1 MAQTA
6 VTDVSQ
12 FSNTKVYTIACPRG
26 SLVLN
31 NAQTALVSSH
41 SSNGANVNTNAATDD
56 ESKQF
61 CIVKVGDFYYI
72 YSPKLKT
79 FAGLMGQEVNFT
91 ARRHVPFTITTDG
104 KDGVDGSVFRLKA
117 TFNSYNY
124 YVNNNNSGGIVLNS
138 YSTAEGGNTMTFYEV
153 AGATVNETE
162 VLSALRTEY
171 LDEHKVYKINNARV
185 TTWTANAD
193 GTALTGTSTYSAAP
207 EASQEFAFI
216 KRDGKFYMYNVGTKK
231 FVGLDG
237 DNTILTAN
245 KTQFTPIDY
254 FETTNAAYPFKFY
267 LPAKN
272 FYFNAQGS
280 GGFAINTWSAE
291 DEGNRHQLVEVAG
304 ADVYDE
310 MLDFF
315 EASYWDV
322 TYKVYYNGTLV
333 DEATVYTKRNSP
345 AELPAANRKSFTAYT
360 YSPATI
366 ETGVTEVTATAT
378 WDGPFEISTDFA
390 SAHWY
395 DMSIRKTWYV
405 TSGNKDDDGALRT
418 VNANA
423 LGLGEPAYHWA
434 FIGNPYDGFKILNKA
449 EGADKAYAWTS
460 KDNSSI
466 PTFVDKATANVWTI
480 KASTA
485 AGYTNA
491 FMLTIPTEG
500 WQVNQFGGAGGTLKI
515 WQSAGTSDAGSAFN
529 VFDIPTNYAEF
540 VNSEIAPIM
549 DATGYFT
556 LKDEVKATIGWD
568 PAYKTDCPFETYKSL
583 KEKLAAVDMTDLSNF
598 ILPET
603 GYYTLKNNA
612 RGGTYMGIDPSD
624 ANMYGNYAAANLPK
638 HIVKLTKTGD
648 ATYTI
653 GLMGKFAPATVSQS
667 TQVTA
672 TAEAGTYT
680 VSVPTVGYAAFS
692 ANPSEQYAALHC
704 AGGGSIVG
712 WEAAAAASQW
722 IVEDATSI
730 ELAIGAEGYA
740 TAYLPFPVEYGGTL
754 PVPEAIGRWTF
765 DDPDD
770 LLAGTG
776 IATLQATTHAK
787 NNVTV
792 TDLATAGI
800 TTVEGPNASNGAVN
814 VPVGSSLLMAAN
826 NGATSMGTYSIMYD
840 VCVEDGSTYVP
851 LLQNSLTD
859 GKDGSLFINK
869 NKVGLGGGLN
879 YWGSIENGKW
889 YRIVFVVQPNGASL
903 YVDGNQLVSNLNL
916 ATPYNQH
923 WLLTTGALFFADED
937 GEEKAIKT
945 SELRFWDV
953 ALNAEQVATLG
964 SISGDAPKFPEALGT
979 WTFEDATDPYAGIGT
994 ATLAEWG
1001 NGVTFADGVATVP
1014 VGAGIELNTNLT
1026 TTPTAYTLMQDVK
1039 LATVSGFISLF
1050 QNDVNNG
1057 KDGCIFINNG
1067 KVGLNYAGLGYNGTI
1082 NTDTWYR
1089 IVTVIDNG
1097 YCTLYVDGVQVGK
1110 SASADV
1116 NAWAMRDSRKLIL
1129 FIDNDGEEKEV
1140 QLAEARFWDTA
1151 LTAAQVAELATVG
1164 TTIDEGESKD
1174 AVAYTAQLDGSNK
1187 WLVLNKLDGTIPTK
1201 TAVVLKGAP
1210 KTYVYNIVAEASPIT
1225 DNVLK
1230 GTLEPIE
1237 ATGKY
1242 ILAKPSGKEI
1252 GFYKANSGNI
1262 AACKAYLEI
1271 NSEIKGFVFKFDDD
1285 ATGIDDIKD
1294 FNDTK
1299 NVNDSKAIYN
1309 LAGQRLNK
1317 MQKGI
1322 NIINGKKVLY

>member
-61 CIVKVGDFYYI
+61 CLIKVGDYYYI
-72 YSPKLKT
+72 YSPKLKM

-91 ARRHVPFTITTDG
+91 AHRHVPFTITTDG

-162 VLSALRTEY
+162 VLSALRTEF
-171 LDEHKVYKINNARV
+171 LDEHKVYKINNARI
-185 TTWTANAD
+185 TSWTANAD

-460 KDNSSI
+460 KDNGSV

-583 KEKLAAVDMTDLSNF
+583 KEKLAAVDMTNLSNF
-598 ILPET
+598 VLPET
-603 GYYTLKNNA
+603 GYYTLKNKNY
-612 RGGTYMGIDPSD
+612 GTYMGIDPSD
-624 ANMYGNYAAANLPK
+624 ANMYGNYATAVAAK
-638 HIVKLTKTGD
+638 QIVKLTKNGD
-648 ATYTI
+648 NTYTI

-667 TQVTA
+667 GQVTA
-672 TAEAGTYT
+672 NETAGNYT
-680 VSVPTVGYAAFS
+680 VVIPAAGLAVFK
-692 ANPSEQYAALHC
+692 ADPSNNMSCLHC

-712 WEAAAAASQW
+712 WEAAAVASQW
-722 IVEDATSI
+722 IVEDATGI
-730 ELAIGAEGYA
+730 RFEVGEAGYA
-740 TAYLPFPVEYGGTL
+740 TAYLPFPTACAGVLSVG
-754 PVPEAIGRWTF
+754 VPEAIGTWTF
-765 DDPDD
+765 DD
-770 LLAGTG
+770 GTTG
-776 IATLQATTHAK
+776 TLTATDG
-787 NNVTV
+787 VTV
-792 TDLATAGI
+792 
-800 TTVEGPNASNGAVN
+800 
-814 VPVGSSLLMAAN
+814 AN
-826 NGATSMGTYSIMYD
+826 
-840 VCVEDGSTYVP
+840 
-851 LLQNSLTD
+851 
-859 GKDGSLFINK
+859 
-869 NKVGLGGGLN
+869 
-879 YWGSIENGKW
+879 
-889 YRIVFVVQPNGASL
+889 
-903 YVDGNQLVSNLNL
+903 
-916 ATPYNQH
+916 
-923 WLLTTGALFFADED
+923 
-937 GEEKAIKT
+937 
-945 SELRFWDV
+945 
-953 ALNAEQVATLG
+953 
-964 SISGDAPKFPEALGT
+964 
-979 WTFEDATDPYAGIGT
+979 
-994 ATLAEWG
+994 
-1001 NGVTFADGVATVP
+1001 GVATVP
-1014 VGAGIELNTNLT
+1014 VGDNLSLTHGIEDHGTYTFMMDVKIVNENPNGYTSLFMSGSDREDGGLFFYYNKKNGTRTIGINIGNMKYGGSYELNT
-1026 TTPTAYTLMQDVK
+1026 
-1039 LATVSGFISLF
+1039 
-1050 QNDVNNG
+1050 
-1057 KDGCIFINNG
+1057 
-1067 KVGLNYAGLGYNGTI
+1067 
-1082 NTDTWYR
+1082 WYR
-1089 IVTVIDNG
+1089 VVFSCDNYLPTVYVNG
-1097 YCTLYVDGVQVGK
+1097 EKVVAATQVINPTRLHWTL
-1110 SASADV
+1110 SDV
-1116 NAWAMRDSRKLIL
+1116 IYFFA
-1129 FIDNDGEEKEV
+1129 DNDGEESEV
-1140 QLAEARFWDTA
+1140 QTSEIQLWDVA
-1151 LTAAQVAELATVG
+1151 LTADEVRMLGGVGHVPGLAPS
-1164 TTIDEGESKD
+1164 DLK
-1174 AVAYTAQLDGSNK
+1174 AYTGK
-1187 WLVLNKLDGTIPTK
+1187 IKGEWLSLTEVEGTIPAFTP
-1201 TAVVLKGAP
+1201 VVLKATP
-1210 KTYVYNIVAEASPIT
+1210 ETYVFAIADEAAPIE
-1225 DNVLK
+1225 DNDLQ
-1230 GTLEPIE
+1230 GTLEPID
-1237 ATGKY
+1237 AADKY
-1242 ILAKPSGKEI
+1242 ILAKPEDKEV
-1252 GFYKANSGNI
+1252 GFYKASTGKI
-1262 AACKAYLEI
+1262 AATKAYLEAA
-1271 NSEIKGFVFKFDDD
+1271 SGVKAFYFTDDDD
-1285 ATGIDDIKD
+1285 ATGIV
-1294 FNDTK
+1294 
-1299 NVNDSKAIYN
+1299 NVEKAIENAPIYN
-1309 LAGQRLNK
+1309 IAGQRLNK